1 MHLLRAGQIACRLL
15 EKHGKFDR
23 DNVRRLTGV
32 DGMVAFPGGLG
43 RFHVKPMAK
52 LPPGVLHRT
61 LQTEPSTEAVTSG
74 CRMALMDR

>member
-1 MHLLRAGQIACRLL
+1 MHRLWSGRTEYCAL
-15 EKHGKFDR
+15 EIHGESDS
-23 DNVRRLTGV
+23 DNVCLRTDV
-32 DGMVAFPGGLG
+32 DGMAAFPGGWG

-61 LQTEPSTEAVTSG
+61 LQTEPSTEAVTSS